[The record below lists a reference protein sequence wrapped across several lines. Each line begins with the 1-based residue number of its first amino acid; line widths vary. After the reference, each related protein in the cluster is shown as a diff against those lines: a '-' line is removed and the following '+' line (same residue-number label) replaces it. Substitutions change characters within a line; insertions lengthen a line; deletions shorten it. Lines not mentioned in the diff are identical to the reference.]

1 MHFYMQECIFRIF
14 YPSHSEFMYSQYF
27 VRSQMEERRD
37 SMLETAK
44 LCFTSASRCE
54 GDGDEEEWLIHYMLG
69 KIAEKQKQ
77 PPVVYLL
84 HYKQAG
90 HYLHEEAARY
100 PKKIHY
106 HNPPELAME
115 ALEVKMVK
123 YISLKTL
130 FSTGNGKPVIISSYY

>member
-1 MHFYMQECIFRIF
+1 
-14 YPSHSEFMYSQYF
+14 
-27 VRSQMEERRD
+27 
-37 SMLETAK
+37 MLETAK
-44 LCFTSASRCE
+44 HCFTSASRCE

-84 HYKQAG
+84 HYKQAA
-90 HYLHEEAARY
+90 HFLHEEAARY

-115 ALEVKMVK
+115 ALEVGPRGPFATPT
-123 YISLKTL
+123 LKQPLSAQGHPFYVSATAHLHGGGTRGGTL
-130 FSTGNGKPVIISSYY
+130 YGTVTDGPTHGS